1 MPRSIEIVIADDQL
15 AVRRGVELLLR
26 EAGLRVAGVSAGAA
40 EASRLLVRRR
50 YDVALVEAVLDGTP
64 SASLLA
70 AAIAQRPGLPVVV
83 YAGRDDAALADA
95 AAVGVPGLVLKASPP
110 TTLLAAVRAVAAGN
124 TFVDPEVARRLPD
137 RCAAPVRR
145 GIALLSPRER
155 EILGL
160 LAAGGNGAE
169 IAAELFLSAETVRTH
184 VRNAVRKLGAR
195 TRTQAVAL
203 LVDHEGGLP
212 EQPTPQQRVRT
223 A

>member
-70 AAIAQRPGLPVVV
+70 AAASAR
-83 YAGRDDAALADA
+83 AA
-95 AAVGVPGLVLKASPP
+95 S
-110 TTLLAAVRAVAAGN
+110 
-124 TFVDPEVARRLPD
+124 
-137 RCAAPVRR
+137 
-145 GIALLSPRER
+145 S
-155 EILGL
+155 
-160 LAAGGNGAE
+160 
-169 IAAELFLSAETVRTH
+169 
-184 VRNAVRKLGAR
+184 
-195 TRTQAVAL
+195 
-203 LVDHEGGLP
+203 
-212 EQPTPQQRVRT
+212 QP